1 MTFALN
7 GTDTDSL
14 RDCDAAAQRVGRPFQ
29 YSDANPDCLAEGS
42 HRTTEDN
49 SPDSAYRDARLVK
62 ESFAHLL
69 SVGPAALEYFYA
81 RLFASSPEMR
91 SLFPMSMTAQR
102 ESMFESL
109 TQLIGRVDNK
119 PGCAEILTQL
129 GRDHRK
135 FGVTSKHYPA
145 FFAALRD
152 TAGHYNHDGW
162 TPDVQDAWQR
172 TLDYF
177 SATMAEAAA
186 TDAKGS
192 PPWWVAE
199 LVGRELRSPGV
210 AVLTLRPAQPLAY
223 RPGQYVPVQ
232 VTRWPR
238 VWRPYSIANSPR
250 PSGLIKLHVRAVPG
264 GLVSNTLVYH
274 TDIGDSVLLGAPRG
288 DMTLTAGD
296 RDLLC
301 IAGGTGLAPI
311 KAIIEQAL
319 ATLPLR
325 PVPVPEPAL
334 AELPAPRP
342 KRKITLF
349 FGARQHF
356 DLYDLE
362 DLRLLELAC
371 PQLRVIPVL
380 SDEPGFR
387 GLTGLLPDV
396 VSAQGLFEHAEVYIC
411 GPPAMVRQTAA
422 VLAASVP
429 ASQIRHDP
437 LP

>member
-1 MTFALN
+1 LSVQQDEISAE
-7 GTDTDSL
+7 
-14 RDCDAAAQRVGRPFQ
+14 RP
-29 YSDANPDCLAEGS
+29 SG
-42 HRTTEDN
+42 DN
-49 SPDSAYRDARLVK
+49 SADSGYRDARLVK
-62 ESFAHLL
+62 ETFAHLL
-69 SVGPAALEYFYA
+69 SEGAAALEYFYA
-81 RLFASSPEMR
+81 RLFVANPEMR

-102 ESMFESL
+102 ESMFDAL
-109 TQLIGRVDNK
+109 TQLVGRLDNK
-119 PGCAEILTQL
+119 PGCAELLTLL

-135 FGVTSKHYPA
+135 FGVTSRYYPA
-145 FFAALRD
+145 FFAAFGD
-152 TAGHYNHDGW
+152 TAGHFIGAGW

-186 TDAKGS
+186 SDAKDA

-210 AVLTLRPAQPLAY
+210 AVLTLRPGQPLGY

-250 PSGLIKLHVRAVPG
+250 PSGLIKLHVKAVPG

-288 DMTLTAGD
+288 DMTLSPGD

-311 KAIIEQAL
+311 KAIVEHAL

-325 PVPVPEPAL
+325 PVPVPARTL
-334 AELPAPRP
+334 AELPAPHP

-349 FGARQHF
+349 VGAQQHF

-380 SDEPGFR
+380 SQEPGFR
-387 GLTGLLPDV
+387 GRTGLLPDV
-396 VSAQGLFEHAEVYIC
+396 VGAQGLFEHAEAYIC
-411 GPPAMVRQTAA
+411 GPAAMVRQAAA
-422 VLAASVP
+422 VLAGSIP
-429 ASQIRHDP
+429 ASQIHHDP
-437 LP
+437 LD